1 MNKPVGVAI
10 RELRAALVKDIQESK
25 LDLSVVVLV
34 LQDLLR
40 EVADAES
47 RAIQEYQ
54 NKKDENEQTAP

>member
-54 NKKDENEQTAP
+54 NKKDENEQTAS